1 MELKPKLDLLRDY
14 GKSKRHL
21 DKGPFLNMK
30 VHTLPFKPVNMI
42 SSEIKKLELK
52 LAPVR
57 FSKKKGKAPPSRKSS
72 FTEPRKTEIKEKL
85 KILVYIFILCLEKE

>member
-1 MELKPKLDLLRDY
+1 VELKPKLDLLRDY

-30 VHTLPFKPVNMI
+30 VHALPFKPVNMV

-72 FTEPRKTEIKEKL
+72 FTEPRKALSLFKL
-85 KILVYIFILCLEKE
+85 FIGFYK